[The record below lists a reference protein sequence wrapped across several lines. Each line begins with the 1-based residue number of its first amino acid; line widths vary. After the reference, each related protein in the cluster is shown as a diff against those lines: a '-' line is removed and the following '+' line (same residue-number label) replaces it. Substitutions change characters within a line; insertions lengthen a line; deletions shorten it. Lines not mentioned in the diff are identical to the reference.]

1 MKQIIINIE
10 NGVATIEKI
19 EIETQAELT
28 IALKA
33 AFDAFVKKK
42 SDLPK

>member
-28 IALKA
+28 STLKA
-33 AFDAFVKKK
+33 VFNAFMEKTNK
-42 SDLPK
+42 LP